1 MDDMS
6 NISVVNGELVDYEY
20 DRQKQRRDKIRNI
33 RKWITIAA
41 LSLLPIV
48 VFLLLMVYVAVN
60 EIQV

>member
-6 NISVVNGELVDYEY
+6 NISVVDGELIDYEY

-48 VFLLLMVYVAVN
+48 VFLLLMVYVMVN